1 MMYGIN
7 FNPAAIPMGTVASL
21 QQPTPPSNVLNGL
34 VVDPST
40 PGSAGSTQMDPVT
53 IAMIASAVM
62 GGISSAQAAGA
73 GQELSEAQ
81 LAQQALLGILGQQQ
95 QANMGLVGAAPTG
108 WAQQY
113 QQQNLLQQM
122 LLNNI
127 TGQPSLLTP
136 SNPQLASQLPQQAQF
151 SIPEEWAALNPYGV
165 DQTMA
170 SIANRQGVLNQLTGG
185 QGPQINF
192 SQFGL
197 TPEQAQQY
205 QQQVE
210 AQRRNATHAQN
221 TLYSALGFNR
231 GSGLAPTFNGPSG
244 LISPNPALSHPGV
257 GGGSGGGGGVG
268 GGGMNPSSFQST
280 PGMVTGTAEIGMNP
294 VMQGIQLGGQVGR
307 RRRTPQTGF
316 GGGYR

>member
-1 MMYGIN
+1 
-7 FNPAAIPMGTVASL
+7 
-21 QQPTPPSNVLNGL
+21 
-34 VVDPST
+34 
-40 PGSAGSTQMDPVT
+40 MDPVT

-170 SIANRQGVLNQLTGG
+170 SIAGRQGVLDQLTGG

-205 QQQVE
+205 QQQVTG
-210 AQRRNATHAQN
+210 QRNAARMGQAN
-221 TLYSALGFNR
+221 LYGALGYQP
-231 GSGLAPTFNGPSG
+231 GGPMYAG
-244 LISPNPALSHPGV
+244 IAGNQPDNTTNPYMPGYTGVMPNFSNF
-257 GGGSGGGGGVG
+257 GGGQSIMGQGSQGSANVA
-268 GGGMNPSSFQST
+268 SQST
-280 PGMVTGTAEIGMNP
+280 PGMVTGSAEIGMNP

-307 RRRTPQTGF
+307 RRRSQQTGF